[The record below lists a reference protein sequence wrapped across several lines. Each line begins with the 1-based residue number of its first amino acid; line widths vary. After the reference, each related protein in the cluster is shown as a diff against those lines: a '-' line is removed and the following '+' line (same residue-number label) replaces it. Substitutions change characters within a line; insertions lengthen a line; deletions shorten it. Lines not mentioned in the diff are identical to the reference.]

1 MNSEAQ
7 FRPVRLTGIP
17 VELWA
22 RSRVW
27 FEGLLREFDIIATE
41 SDEATPRELVDFV
54 ADTRERFSRFSTDS
68 NTVLEEALERGGATA
83 DLEMELPSEA
93 GNAARELWVRI
104 LAADDFCRHGD
115 LLTLALPED
124 VREFIRWYL
133 GEFANQMEGGEPIP
147 WNGDDQP
154 STK

>member
-1 MNSEAQ
+1 MNAEGP
-7 FRPVRLTGIP
+7 FRPVRLIGIP
-17 VELWA
+17 VQLWA

-41 SDEATPRELVDFV
+41 SDEATPRELVAFV

-68 NTVLEEALERGGATA
+68 NTVLEESLERGDAAA
-83 DLEMELPSEA
+83 DLEMELPPEA

-104 LAADDFCRHGD
+104 VAADDFCRHGD

-124 VREFIRWYL
+124 VRTFVRWYL
-133 GEFANQMEGGEPIP
+133 GEFSNQMEGAEPSP
-147 WNGDDQP
+147 WKGDDRP
-154 STK
+154 STP